1 MLKGPD
7 TPHGNDDLPDQ
18 VIHTQL
24 QFLILNWFSRVSQSY
39 Y

>member
-18 VIHTQL
+18 VIYNQL
-24 QFLILNWFSRVSQSY
+24 QLLILN
-39 Y
+39 